1 MKSKNEVYDEYE
13 SCENSVWR
21 DGTKKDKNFWFFNLY
36 SVILVMLGLGAVVC
50 SLIWSVMDK
59 ILDVIVA
66 VSSVHANI
74 FCAVMIGGVILCW
87 VGWLCSTFVYDN
99 NAEYFSGSYDEY
111 EKFFTVGCLLQLSI
125 GAIAGGSVLLAFG
138 VGTHNAN
145 IAVLVLGIV
154 SFVGT
159 FLVAPSMIENW
170 FGERDNDDYG
180 I

>member
-74 FCAVMIGGVILCW
+74 TLRSHDRRSYPML
-87 VGWLCSTFVYDN
+87 GWLAC
-99 NAEYFSGSYDEY
+99 
-111 EKFFTVGCLLQLSI
+111 
-125 GAIAGGSVLLAFG
+125 VLRYAL
-138 VGTHNAN
+138 
-145 IAVLVLGIV
+145 
-154 SFVGT
+154 
-159 FLVAPSMIENW
+159 
-170 FGERDNDDYG
+170 
-180 I
+180 